1 MQKLQNNS
9 HIIASV
15 LTLVIGALLF
25 LFLWF
30 YLIRI
35 TKEQELLEEGVEI
48 AFEEMDEMSFPLTYE
63 AIEGAEGA
71 AAAEGEP
78 EPAAQTPT
86 SAATP
91 AETPRP
97 VVPQEATKQP
107 LTQQTESPVKQEPEP
122 QEDLAAKAAE
132 EARQKAEAAAKAKAE
147 AEAKARA
154 EAAAKA
160 QKMGSLFGQ
169 GNGGAGGPG
178 GSASAGSSGTGTNP
192 AKGKGSGKSG
202 NGSWSLSGRDI
213 VGTLPQP
220 EKGKYQPGTVV
231 IEIRVNPEGRVVSAR
246 EAKGGNISDRA
257 TIDAMLQKARE
268 ARFTPSDQ
276 KQDQIGLITYTI
288 PT

>member
-1 MQKLQNNS
+1 MQKLQNKS

-15 LTLVIGALLF
+15 GTLVVAALLF

-48 AFEEMDEMSFPLTYE
+48 AFEEMDEESFLLPYE
-63 AIEGAEGA
+63 AIEGAEGSS
-71 AAAEGEP
+71 AAEGEP
-78 EPAAQTPT
+78 EPAPQTP
-86 SAATP
+86 ATQPVP

-97 VVPQEATKQP
+97 VVPQEATKAP
-107 LTQQTESPVKQEPEP
+107 LTQQTESPVKQEPDP
-122 QEDLAAKAAE
+122 QEDQAAKAAE
-132 EARQKAEAAAKAKAE
+132 EARLKAEAAAKAKAE

-154 EAAAKA
+154 EAEAKA
-160 QKMGSLFGQ
+160 QRMGNLFGK
-169 GNGGAGGPG
+169 GNGGAGGTG
-178 GSASAGSSGTGTNP
+178 GSSSAGAGGAGQNP

-213 VGTLPQP
+213 IGTLPQP

-231 IEIRVNPEGRVVSAR
+231 IEIRVSPEGRVVSAR
-246 EAKGGNISDRA
+246 EAKGGNISDQA
-257 TIDAMLQKARE
+257 TIDAMIKKARE

-276 KQDQIGLITYTI
+276 KQDQIGQITYII
-288 PT
+288 PE

>member
-1 MQKLQNNS
+1 MRKQKNKS

-15 LTLVIGALLF
+15 LTLLFAVLLF

-30 YLIRI
+30 FVINVQK
-35 TKEQELLEEGVEI
+35 TQEQLEEGVEI
-48 AFEEMDEMSFPLTYE
+48 AFAEDVEPMPLPYQAE
-63 AIEGAEGA
+63 EGAAGS

-78 EPAAQTPT
+78 QPAETPAAPAKT
-86 SAATP
+86 

-97 VVPQEATKQP
+97 VVPQEATKP
-107 LTQQTESPVKQEPEP
+107 PMTQQTESPVKQEPNPE
-122 QEDLAAKAAE
+122 EDAAAKAAE
-132 EARQKAEAAAKAKAE
+132 EARAKAEAAAKAKAE

-154 EAAAKA
+154 EAEAKA
-160 QKMGSLFGQ
+160 QRVGNLFGK
-169 GNGGAGGPG
+169 GNGGAGGTG
-178 GSASAGSSGTGTNP
+178 GASSTGNTGTGSNP

-213 VGTLPQP
+213 IGTLPQP
-220 EKGKYQPGTVV
+220 EKGKYQPGKVV
-231 IEIRVNPEGRVVSAR
+231 IEIRVNPEGRVVN
-246 EAKGGNISDRA
+246 AKLTSGTNLSDKA

-268 ARFTPSDQ
+268 ARFTPSEQ